1 MKGPTARELTAAGSH
16 RVELETRGNPYSL
29 VLTVPPFNTLYEQYF
44 GFVWASAKR
53 LGVLPEAMD
62 DVVQEVFI
70 VIHSKVHT
78 LEKPEALRS
87 WIYGVVR
94 RTVSD
99 HHASQRSKPA
109 ASPMEGAE
117 LRLSDPATPLHATE
131 RADRLALLARLIGEL
146 GDAKREVFVLAELH
160 EMTAPEIAEAL
171 GIPLNTAYS
180 RLRAARQD
188 FEEALARHTAREER
202 LEQERGSS

>member
-1 MKGPTARELTAAGSH
+1 L
-16 RVELETRGNPYSL
+16 SL
-29 VLTVPPFNTLYEQYF
+29 PPFNAIYQQYF

-53 LGVLPEAMD
+53 LGVRPEAMD
-62 DVVQEVFI
+62 DVVQEIFI

-99 HHASQRSKPA
+99 HHASRGSKPLG
-109 ASPMEGAE
+109 SPLEGALE
-117 LRLSDPATPLHATE
+117 ARLSGGATPLETAE
-131 RADRLALLARLIGEL
+131 IADRLALVSRLIGEL
-146 GDAKREVFVLAELH
+146 AETKREVFVLSELH
-160 EMTAPEIAEAL
+160 EMTAPEIADAL

-180 RLRAARQD
+180 RLRAAREE
-188 FEEALARHTAREER
+188 FEEALARHTAREGRVEH
-202 LEQERGSS
+202 RGRS

>member
-1 MKGPTARELTAAGSH
+1 LAL
-16 RVELETRGNPYSL
+16 
-29 VLTVPPFNTLYEQYF
+29 PPFNAIYRQYF
-44 GFVWASAKR
+44 GFVWATTKR
-53 LGVLPEAMD
+53 LGVRPELMD

-99 HHASQRSKPA
+99 HHSSQRSKPLGF
-109 ASPMEGAE
+109 PLEGALE
-117 LRLSDPATPLHATE
+117 ARLSDGTTPLHATE
-131 RADRLALLARLIGEL
+131 RADRLALLSTLLDEL
-146 GDAKREVFVLAELH
+146 GETKREVFVLAEIH
-160 EMTAPEIAEAL
+160 EMTAPEVAEAL

-180 RLRAARQD
+180 RLRAARLE
-188 FEEALARHTAREER
+188 FEEALARHTARQER
-202 LEQERGSS
+202 LEQRGRS